1 MSCAGFWRKLA
12 SGEERG
18 AGARLLGVVLAI
30 PAVLYGLVVR
40 LRALAYTRGLF
51 TVRRLDRPVIS
62 VGNLAVGGTGK
73 TPMVAY
79 LARRLMA
86 RGKRVTV
93 ISRGYGGSLEGETR
107 IVSDG
112 RAVLLTAAEAGDEPV
127 HLATSV
133 PGLMTVI
140 GVDRHAA
147 GLLALE
153 QLNPDVF
160 ILDDGY
166 QHLRLH
172 RDLNILLMDCNR
184 PLGNG
189 WTLPAGLLREP
200 QTAVRRADLVVYTRC
215 SGDKAPAVHAMI
227 PSCRAGHTLTGAA
240 LLPDGEVQP
249 FAALRGLRGV
259 AFAGIAEPD
268 VFFAALRREGLDIVA
283 TIPFADHCP
292 YGKPE
297 IALLR
302 EAADDSG
309 ADYLITTGKDGVKL
323 SPYLA
328 HLRPV
333 HATVLEMSLFD
344 SAPLETSLDKVL

>member
-1 MSCAGFWRKLA
+1 MRCTGFWRKLA

-18 AGARLLGVVLAI
+18 AAARLLGAVLAI
-30 PAVLYGLVVR
+30 PAAPYGLVVR
-40 LRALAYTRGLF
+40 LRALAYSRGLF
-51 TVRRLDRPVIS
+51 TVRNLDRPVIS
-62 VGNLAVGGTGK
+62 VGNLTVGGTGK

-86 RGKRVTV
+86 RGKRVAV

-112 RAVLLTAAEAGDEPV
+112 RTIVLSAAEAGDEPV

-140 GVDRHAA
+140 GADRYAA
-147 GLLALE
+147 GLLALK

-189 WTLPAGLLREP
+189 RTLPAGLLREP
-200 QTAVRRADLVVYTRC
+200 QTAIGRADLVVYTRC
-215 SGDKAPAVHAMI
+215 TGGEAPAVHGMI
-227 PSCRAGHTLTGAA
+227 PSCRAGHALTGAA

-249 FAALRGLRGV
+249 LAALRGLRGV
-259 AFAGIAEPD
+259 AFAGIAEPE
-268 VFFAALRREGLDIVA
+268 VFFEALRREGLNVVA
-283 TIPFADHCP
+283 TIPFADHAS
-292 YGKPE
+292 YGE
-297 IALLR
+297 REVSMLR
-302 EAADDSG
+302 EAAAGSDC
-309 ADYLITTGKDGVKL
+309 LITTGKDGVKL
-323 SPYLA
+323 SA
-328 HLRPV
+328 HLARLLPV
-333 HATVLEMSLFD
+333 YATVLEMRPLD
-344 SAPLETSLDKVL
+344 PAPLEAALDKVL